1 MNLIEH
7 LDAVCDEASLVR
19 FIEALADDLEE
30 EIKKEKQNPSSP
42 YGPGANG
49 WENRDLSSFL
59 RASLAWVEDSND
71 GIETYQEPENPWKRV
86 ADILYSGKI
95 YE

>member
-1 MNLIEH
+1 MELHELRDLVI
-7 LDAVCDEASLVR
+7 DEKSLVV
-19 FIEALADDLEE
+19 FLKALVEDFDDE
-30 EIKKEKQNPSSP
+30 KRKESLAPSSP

-59 RASLAWVEDSND
+59 WAAITWA
-71 GIETYQEPENPWKRV
+71 ETSENGLRFYEKSDNPWKRV
-86 ADILYSGKI
+86 ADILYAAKI